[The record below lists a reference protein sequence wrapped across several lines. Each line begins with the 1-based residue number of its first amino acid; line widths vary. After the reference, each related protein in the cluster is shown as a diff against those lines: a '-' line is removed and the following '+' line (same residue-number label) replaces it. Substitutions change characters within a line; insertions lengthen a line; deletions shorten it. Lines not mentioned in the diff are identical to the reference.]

1 MSNSKIIALLIIAV
15 SLFSCRKPKP
25 LDIEIP
31 QAESKMVIS
40 SMVVNDHAIAV
51 SAGYTVG
58 TALDLQTAT
67 EDSSLPKDAFI
78 DSAIVTIS
86 SPGQA
91 PMELI
96 RVERG
101 LYTTN
106 DVNLVAGSTY
116 TLTVTDPK
124 KNITSVATTTYI
136 PNDKPVDVTSEFST
150 VNGDSILK
158 INVTVDSAN
167 SDDRYFVS
175 YGSLSQLRATTS
187 IKDHDT
193 KSKLK
198 ALASFEPKRIQLIDN
213 NMLKQDKL
221 EHSFSVKAAIK
232 DTMIIQVAHIDQPYY
247 KYLTAYKRTG
257 YFINQITG
265 EPIDLPTNI
274 KTGYGYFSLFQTKS
288 FILDVA
294 TGNYIEM
301 SKDDIL
307 DRLIIK

>member
-1 MSNSKIIALLIIAV
+1 MNNSKIIALLIIAV

-40 SMVVNDHAIAV
+40 SMIVNDHAIAV

-67 EDSSLPKDAFI
+67 EDSSLPKEAFI

-86 SPGQA
+86 LPGQA

-96 RVERG
+96 RAARG

-106 DVNLVAGSTY
+106 DINLVAGSTY

-124 KNITSVATTTYI
+124 KNITSTAMTTYI
-136 PNDKPVDVTSEFST
+136 PNDKPVDVTAEFST
-150 VNGDSILK
+150 ANEDSVLK
-158 INVTVDSAN
+158 INVAIDNAN

-175 YGSLSQLRATTS
+175 YGSLSQLRTTAA
-187 IKDHDT
+187 IKDHDA

-213 NMLKQDKL
+213 NMLKQDRL

-232 DTMIIQVAHIDQPYY
+232 DTMIIQVAHIDQAYY
-247 KYLTAYKRTG
+247 KYLAAYKRTG

-274 KTGYGYFSLFQTKS
+274 KTGYGYFSLFQAKS
-288 FILDVA
+288 FILDVG
-294 TGNYIEM
+294 TGKYIEI
-301 SKDDIL
+301 SKDDL
-307 DRLIIK
+307 LNRLGIK

>member
-1 MSNSKIIALLIIAV
+1 MNNSKAIALLVIAI
-15 SLFSCRKPKP
+15 SLFGCRKPKP

-31 QAESKMVIS
+31 QSESKMVIS
-40 SMVVNDHAIAV
+40 SMIVNDHAIAV

-58 TALDLQTAT
+58 TALDLQTAA

-78 DSAIVTIS
+78 DSAIITIS
-86 SPGQA
+86 SPEHSPVQLA
-91 PMELI
+91 RAEQ
-96 RVERG
+96 G
-101 LYTTN
+101 LYITN
-106 DVNLVAGSTY
+106 DIDLVAGITY

-124 KNITSVATTTYI
+124 KNITATATTTYI
-136 PNDKPVDVTSEFST
+136 PNNKNIGVASEFST
-150 VNGDSILK
+150 ANGDSILK
-158 INVTVDSAN
+158 LNVTVDNAN

-175 YGSLSQLRATTS
+175 YGSLSQLRAAAFV
-187 IKDHDT
+187 KDHST

-221 EHSFSVKAAIK
+221 EHSFSIRSALK
-232 DTMIIQVAHIDQPYY
+232 DTMIIQVAHIDQAYY

-274 KTGYGYFSLFQTKS
+274 QTGYGYFALFQIKS
-288 FILDVA
+288 FLLDVS
-294 TGNYIEM
+294 TGNFIEI
-301 SKDDIL
+301 SKDDL
-307 DRLIIK
+307 LEKLSIK